1 MQQPGMGITDDD
13 KRWAC
18 ASWLLSPLIPLVVFL
33 WKKKRARPYIRYNAV
48 LATMYVV
55 VGYSLSLIL
64 VSILVGCLVGVGVF
78 VYQIYL
84 AILAYGGV
92 WITLPVLTLRQK
104 SSSPETE
111 AGSPPFAKKVCDPHK
126 LLLGTVV
133 RLIHYSVR
141 AVSSL

>member
-1 MQQPGMGITDDD
+1 MLQPGMSITDDD

-18 ASWLLSPLIPLVVFL
+18 ASWLLPPLVPLVVLL

-55 VGYSLSLIL
+55 VGYSLSFLL

-78 VYQIYL
+78 IYQIYL

-92 WITLPVLTLRQK
+92 WITLPVLTD
-104 SSSPETE
+104 
-111 AGSPPFAKKVCDPHK
+111 FARDQGW
-126 LLLGTVV
+126 LF
-133 RLIHYSVR
+133 
-141 AVSSL
+141 